1 MLSQS
6 ALIFNKMAE
15 NIKIVSSFVY
25 LNNFSFKKPALNDP
39 NQLYLMDKVDI
50 SVSILFKLYLRQLFK
65 IIKTLTFILKNKIRD
80 R

>member
-1 MLSQS
+1 
-6 ALIFNKMAE
+6 MAE